1 MTILNDPVSA
11 KLGSRQQLSYIAS
24 QAADARLNVELET
37 EGMTLNIGPQHPA
50 THGTLRIIARLDG
63 EQVVWA
69 EPSCG
74 YMHRGYEK
82 LTEVRTFPQVTTLV
96 NRIDWLGSF
105 ANEVPFILAAE
116 KLMGVEA
123 PDRAQWIRTIL
134 FELSRIANVSLFLG
148 DLGVQLGA
156 ITPVFLAFRDREYVL
171 NLIESATGGRFHPN
185 FDRIGGL
192 KDDLPAGWIDE
203 TKVVMKKL
211 RNFCDEIETLLFGN
225 EIFQS
230 RTRGIGVIPRDVA
243 LQYGLSGANLRA
255 SGVDWD
261 LRRDQDIALAYNKVD
276 FKVWTHPDGDS
287 FARCWIRL
295 QETREATLIV
305 DKLLDGI
312 PSGPVM
318 AKVPKII
325 KVPEGEAWVSTENP
339 LGEMGYYVVSRG
351 DLGPFRV
358 KIRSASFNNISV
370 TPWLLRGVYVPD
382 IITILASLY
391 FILGD
396 IDR

>member
-1 MTILNDPVSA
+1 MTDLAD
-11 KLGSRQQLSYIAS
+11 RQKLSYIAA

-50 THGTLRIIARLDG
+50 THGTLRIIVRLDG

-69 EPSCG
+69 EPSAG

-82 LTEVRTFPQVTTLV
+82 LTEVRTFPQVTALV

-116 KLMGVEA
+116 KLMEIDA
-123 PDRAQWIRTIL
+123 PPRAQHIRTIL

-156 ITPVFLAFRDREYVL
+156 VTPVFLAFRDREHVL
-171 NLIESATGGRFHPN
+171 NLIEAATGGRFHPN

-192 KDDLPAGWIDE
+192 KDDLPAGFVTE
-203 TKVVMKKL
+203 CKQVMKRL
-211 RNFCDEIETLLFGN
+211 RNFCDEIEDLLFGN

-230 RTRGIGVIPRDVA
+230 RLRGIGVIPAEVA
-243 LQYGLSGANLRA
+243 MQYGLSGANLRA
-255 SGVDWD
+255 SGVDHD
-261 LRRDQDIALAYNKVD
+261 LRRDQPLPLAYDKVD
-276 FKVWTHPDGDS
+276 WKVWTHPDGDS
-287 FARCWIRL
+287 FARCWVRL
-295 QETREATLIV
+295 QETREATKIV
-305 DKLLDGI
+305 DQLLDTM

-318 AKVPKII
+318 AKVPRII

-339 LGEMGYYVVSRG
+339 LGEMGYYVVSKG

-358 KIRSASFNNISV
+358 KIRSASFHIVSIV
-370 TPWLLRGVYVPD
+370 PWVLRGVYVPD
-382 IITILASLY
+382 VISILASLY

>member
-358 KIRSASFNNISV
+358 KIRSASFNNISI

>member
-11 KLGSRQQLSYIAS
+11 KLGDRAQLSYIAS

-63 EQVVWA
+63 EQVLWA

-82 LTEVRTFPQVTTLV
+82 LTEVRSFPQVTSLI

-123 PDRAQWIRTIL
+123 PPRAQWIRTIL

-156 ITPVFLAFRDREYVL
+156 ITPVFMAFRDREYVL

-211 RNFCDEIETLLFGN
+211 GNFCDEIESLLFGN

-243 LQYGLSGANLRA
+243 MQYGLSGANLRA

-261 LRRDQDIALAYNKVD
+261 LRRDQDSPMAWNKVD

-287 FARCWIRL
+287 FARCWVRL
-295 QETREATLIV
+295 QETREATKIV
-305 DKLLDGI
+305 DQLLDGI
-312 PSGPVM
+312 PAGPVM

-351 DLGPFRV
+351 DSGPFRV
-358 KIRSASFNNISV
+358 KIRSASFNNISI

>member
-11 KLGSRQQLSYIAS
+11 KLGNRQQLSYIAS

-82 LTEVRTFPQVTTLV
+82 LTEVRTFPQVTSLV

-123 PDRAQWIRTIL
+123 PPRAQWIRTIL

-203 TKVVMKKL
+203 TKAVMKKL

-358 KIRSASFNNISV
+358 KIRSASFNNISI

>member
-1 MTILNDPVSA
+1 MTMLDD
-11 KLGSRQQLSYIAS
+11 KLGDRQRLSYIAA

-69 EPSCG
+69 EPSAG

-82 LTEVRTFPQVTTLV
+82 LTEVRTYPQVTTLI

-123 PDRAQWIRTIL
+123 PPRAQWIRTIL

-148 DLGVQLGA
+148 DLGVQMGA
-156 ITPVFLAFRDREYVL
+156 VTPVFLAFRDREYVL

-192 KDDLPAGWIDE
+192 KDDLPAGWVQE
-203 TKVVMKKL
+203 TKQVMKKL

-230 RTRGIGVIPRDVA
+230 RMRGIGVIPREVA

-261 LRRDQDIALAYNKVD
+261 LRRDQDSPLAWKHADWKV
-276 FKVWTHPDGDS
+276 FTHPDGDS
-287 FARCWIRL
+287 FARSWIRL
-295 QETREATLIV
+295 QETREATKIV
-305 DKLLDGI
+305 DQLLDGM
-312 PSGPVM
+312 PAGPVM

-358 KIRSASFNNISV
+358 KIRSASFNNISIV
-370 TPWLLRGVYVPD
+370 PWVLRGVYVPD